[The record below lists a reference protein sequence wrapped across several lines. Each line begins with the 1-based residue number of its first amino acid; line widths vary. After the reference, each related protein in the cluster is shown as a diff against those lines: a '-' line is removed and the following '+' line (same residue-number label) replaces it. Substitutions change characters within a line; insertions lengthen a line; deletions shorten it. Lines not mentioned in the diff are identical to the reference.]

1 MNVKTIRRIFLMLG
15 LVMMLATVLG
25 ACVNTEDVSEIMDT
39 KFSRDPEVSEDIGDD
54 TEFPFSVVNI
64 TPSTVAI
71 SGSCSEGAKISVSN
85 GEKTFSTD
93 SLNGYFIIK
102 AELPEGYTKA
112 QLHITETVGDEEI
125 ASYTYVAQYDA
136 TAEERLD
143 GNSVSIGEGSRL
155 YFDKMLEDA
164 KGTNLYQAS
173 ELEKIRSYVSDTVS
187 TFYSNAGANDA
198 ELIYVLVPNATTV
211 YDIIPEDAF
220 KDEKTGEIKKPFTT
234 VYDQVV
240 ETLDNT
246 RATVVDMRSIFNSML
261 TDEEA
266 SKKIE
271 EKGGLYRVTDSS
283 LTDYGAYLTYQAI
296 MNKVAERFPDAA
308 PKTENDFKWENK
320 KTDGGNL
327 VQYRELDQNVITEN
341 IVTAI
346 PQFSLD
352 LGKSGNLTANIGAL
366 KKYVDSENGDYS
378 FFTTV
383 NTSDNVSGIAERW
396 EIDTSV
402 NRVGEEVTVDKVDEV
417 TGEVTTET
425 ITKLPNLPNAL
436 IYRDYSALSF
446 SDILAERFNKTLLV
460 TSGEFAINL
469 TYAGQYAAKDQG
481 KKTVDYIIVI
491 VSEENMDQ
499 AFNLAFTQG

>member
-15 LVMMLATVLG
+15 LVMMLAAVLG

-39 KFSRDPEVSEDIGDD
+39 KFSRDPEVSEEDGDE
-54 TEFPFSVVNI
+54 TEFPFSVINI

-71 SGSCSEGAKISVSN
+71 SGPCSEGAKISVSN
-85 GEKTFSTD
+85 GEKTFSTE
-93 SLNGYFIIK
+93 SLNGYFILQ

-155 YFDKMLEDA
+155 YFDKMVEDA
-164 KGTNLYQAS
+164 KGANLYQAS
-173 ELEKIRSYVSDTVS
+173 ELEKIRAYVSDTVS
-187 TFYSNAGANDA
+187 NFYESAGANDA
-198 ELIYVLVPNATTV
+198 ELIYVLVPNVTTM
-211 YDIIPEDAF
+211 YDVIPENVF
-220 KDEKTGEIKKPFTT
+220 KNKDGVVEKPFTT
-234 VYDQVV
+234 IYDQVADA
-240 ETLDNT
+240 LGNT
-246 RATVVDMRSIFNSML
+246 RATVVDMREIFNSML
-261 TDEEA
+261 TDEDA
-266 SKKIE
+266 KNKIA

-308 PKTENDFKWENK
+308 PKTENDFEWKSV

-327 VQYRELDQNVITEN
+327 VQYRELDKTVITEN
-341 IVTAI
+341 IVTAT
-346 PQFSLD
+346 PKFSLD
-352 LGKSGNLTANIGAL
+352 LGKSGSLTANIASL

-378 FFTTV
+378 YFTTA
-383 NTSDNVSGIAERW
+383 NTSDGISGIAERW

-402 NRVGEEVTVDKVDEV
+402 NRVAEEVTVEKVDEE
-417 TGEVTTET
+417 TGEITTET
-425 ITKLPNLPNAL
+425 ITKLPSLPNAL
-436 IYRDYSALSF
+436 IYRDYSSLAF
-446 SDILAERFNKTLLV
+446 SDILVERFNKTLLV

-499 AFNLAFTQG
+499 AFKLAFSQG